1 MRHLDEIAEPGAPE
15 RAVLNRIDP
24 DRLPRHVAVIMDGNG
39 RWAKARR
46 RPRVE
51 GHRAGIQSVRE
62 IIDTSSRL
70 GIEILTLYAFSTENW
85 KRPRYE
91 VITLMALLK
100 EYLRKELHTFLE
112 NNLRFRTIGRLDR
125 LDASVRKE
133 LDHALE
139 ATARCTGPLV
149 QIALNYSGRQELTDL
164 VRQAAAA
171 AERGELRAEAIDEE
185 WIGRHLDTGGIPDPD
200 LLIRTS
206 GEQRI
211 SNFLLWQLAY
221 TEIYFTPVLW
231 PDFRKIHLLEA
242 ILDYQQRE
250 RRFGGLSPEE
260 QGVFMPTGDVRAG
273 T

>member
-1 MRHLDEIAEPGAPE
+1 MRRLDEIAQPGTPE
-15 RAVLNRIDP
+15 RGILNRIDP
-24 DRLPRHVAVIMDGNG
+24 SRLPRHVAVIMDGNG

-62 IIDTSSRL
+62 IIDTSARL

-100 EYLRKELHTFLE
+100 EYLRKELDTFLK
-112 NNLRFRTIGRLDR
+112 NNLRFRTIGRTDQLE
-125 LDASVRKE
+125 ASVRRE
-133 LDHALE
+133 LDRALE
-139 ATARCTGPLV
+139 ATSTCTGPLV
-149 QIALNYSGRQELTDL
+149 QIALNYSGRQEMRDL
-164 VRQAAAA
+164 VRDVAARAA
-171 AERGELRAEAIDEE
+171 RGELDPEQIDES
-185 WIGRHLDTGGIPDPD
+185 WIDRHLDTAGLPDPD

-206 GEQRI
+206 GERRI

-231 PDFRKIHLLEA
+231 PDFRKSHFLEA
-242 ILDYQQRE
+242 VLDYQQRE

-260 QGVFMPTGDVRAG
+260 PELLAPAGDVRAG

>member
-1 MRHLDEIAEPGAPE
+1 MRCLDEIVEPGAPE
-15 RAVLNRIDP
+15 REVLDRIDF
-24 DRLPRHVAVIMDGNG
+24 DRLPRHVAIIMDGNG

-62 IIDTSSRL
+62 TIEISSRM

-91 VITLMALLK
+91 VVTLMALLK
-100 EYLRKELHTFLE
+100 EYLRKELGTFLD
-112 NNLRFRTIGRLDR
+112 NNLRFRTIGRTDR
-125 LDASVRKE
+125 LEASVRRE

-139 ATARCTGPLV
+139 ATSHCTGPLI

-164 VRQAAAA
+164 VRDAAARA
-171 AERGELRAEAIDEE
+171 ARGELSPEAIDEE
-185 WIGRHLDTGGIPDPD
+185 WISRQLDTRGFPDPD

-206 GEQRI
+206 GERRI

-231 PDFRKIHLLEA
+231 PDFRKIHFLES
-242 ILDYQQRE
+242 ILDFQQRE

-260 QGVFMPTGDVRAG
+260 PGIFLPTGDLRAG